1 MAKIRINP
9 AGVMGSS
16 AMAESAK
23 RAVGTVSGGIGAVRW
38 GIDSRVL
45 SRYEIG
51 TRLGNLQSAV
61 SRLEGDIQKLCGTVN
76 RGAALYVGTE
86 NSIVAMGREIINN
99 LTAKKSGGG
108 NVLLFGAGIAVGN
121 ADGKGGLFSVG
132 GGHFGG
138 GGGGG
143 RFGGSSWE
151 PDDGRIIGSGEGS
164 GGGGGSSWGSDRAAR
179 KSPIDWKLERKG
191 SVSAWSNGLDEEK
204 DGWHLDLYKAGYS
217 ASVKPEVGVWK
228 VEDYESEMKKNST
241 DKEAGFPERE
251 ISIAEIKA
259 EAAIET
265 NILQAELTGSGK
277 FGEYNLDVKCGTA
290 EAHGEIS
297 AGIYTYDVNGVT
309 LAAPAIEA
317 KVGASYSAL
326 SVSADGRLGLGE
338 QNDTLGVYGEGSID
352 VQKVSVEAKAGLSLF
367 SENGR
372 IDPNVYLGLSSEE
385 LLFEAKGTVGLSVL
399 GMDAGITG
407 GVNFGVGAHAKAG
420 FEDGKFM
427 LDVGASLGV
436 GVNLGF
442 EVDVGGMVDTVC
454 GTVEDAWSG
463 VEKAWEG
470 VENAWNGFVS
480 WFD

>member
-1 MAKIRINP
+1 MARIRINP

-23 RAVGTVSGGIGAVRW
+23 RVVGTVSAEIGTVRW
-38 GIDSRVL
+38 GIDSRIL
-45 SRYEIG
+45 DRYQIG
-51 TRLGNLQSAV
+51 TRLGKIQSTV
-61 SRLEGDIQKLCGTVN
+61 SHLEGDIRKLCGTVN
-76 RGAALYVGTE
+76 RGAALYVSTE
-86 NSIVAMGREIINN
+86 NSIVVMGREVINDV
-99 LTAKKSGGG
+99 TVKKNCGG
-108 NVLLFGAGIAVGN
+108 NAQLLGVGAAVSGSCG
-121 ADGKGGLFSVG
+121 AGGLFSVG

-138 GGGGG
+138 GGGGS
-143 RFGGSSWE
+143 RF
-151 PDDGRIIGSGEGS
+151 PAGSGEPDS
-164 GGGGGSSWGSDRAAR
+164 AAG
-179 KSPIDWKLERKG
+179 KPFDCKLEKKG
-191 SVSAWSNGLDEEK
+191 SVSAWSNRLDKEK
-204 DGWHLDLYKAGYS
+204 DGWHLDLLKAGYS
-217 ASVKPEVGVWK
+217 ASVKPELGVWE
-228 VEDYESEMKKNST
+228 VEDYEPKIEKGSNSE
-241 DKEAGFPERE
+241 EAGFPKKE
-251 ISIAEIKA
+251 ISIAAVKT
-259 EAAIET
+259 EAAIEL
-265 NILQAELTGSGK
+265 NVFEAELTGSGK
-277 FGEYNLDVKCGTA
+277 HGEYNLDVKCGTA

-326 SVSADGRLGLGE
+326 SVAADGKLGLGE
-338 QNDTLGVYGEGSID
+338 GYDTLGVYGEGSID

-367 SENGR
+367 SKDGR
-372 IDPNVYLGLSSEE
+372 IDPNVYLGLSGEE

-399 GMDAGITG
+399 GVDAGITG

-420 FEDGKFM
+420 FQDGKIM

-454 GTVEDAWSG
+454 GTVEDAWNG